1 MEIFV
6 FVFTDEAEPRK
17 DPEKKMPPFH
27 SDR

>member
-17 DPEKKMPPFH
+17 EPEKNMPPFH